1 MSRAADFNT
10 RLVVLLV
17 AVEAVSAI
25 YLWTLNVVDNANG
38 QLYAFYLAV
47 VLITFAMISYIYRS
61 NRLGRVAD
69 RKYLS
74 VGCVIVI
81 LLLIF
86 SMLPVN

>member
-1 MSRAADFNT
+1 MSRTMGFNT
-10 RLVVLLV
+10 RLVVFLV
-17 AVEAVSAI
+17 VVEAVSAI

-61 NRLGRVAD
+61 DRLGRVAD

-74 VGCVIVI
+74 IGCVIVI
-81 LLLIF
+81 LLLVF
-86 SMLPVN
+86 SLLPLH